1 MDFYKLK
8 LYIDFACFLKMV
20 VPMMAIYVK
29 NLINRKK
36 SDFVKILKF
45 ILAIIIV
52 NFPQKCQFRLKD
64 EFLKFLGIQPRLKA
78 RIWVY

>member
-1 MDFYKLK
+1 MDFYKFN
-8 LYIDFACFLKMV
+8 LYMDFDSFLKMV

-45 ILAIIIV
+45 ILAIIFVSFSQKNV
-52 NFPQKCQFRLKD
+52 NF
-64 EFLKFLGIQPRLKA
+64 
-78 RIWVY
+78 